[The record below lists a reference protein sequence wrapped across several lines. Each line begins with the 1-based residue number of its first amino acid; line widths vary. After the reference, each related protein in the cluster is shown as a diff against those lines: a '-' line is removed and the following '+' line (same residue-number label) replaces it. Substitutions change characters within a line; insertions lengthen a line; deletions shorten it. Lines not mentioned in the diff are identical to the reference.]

1 MTDYDIRKKLEAAL
15 RSRAGQART
24 DHPLS
29 YAQRP
34 LLMLHQMNPDS
45 ASYNVAFTARFTD
58 GFDSAAFRGAI
69 RSLVG
74 RHAALRTTFSRV
86 GANGQDD
93 TAGRQTVHGW
103 LEPDFAELDVRQWSE
118 QQLDDAVRSAY
129 REPFDLT
136 TGPLIRV
143 RAYLVAPGEAVVLL
157 ALHHVVCD
165 FWSLG
170 VTLAE
175 LEQLYL
181 AETERR
187 PSQLPG
193 RNVPYSDFVTYQRE
207 LIAGEKGSRARSYW
221 HAQLSGPL
229 EPAEWPRF
237 ELDPAEAG
245 EGGSLVF
252 PLSAELARDVF
263 ALAKEEG
270 VTPYAVLLTAFQVL
284 VSRYT
289 GQQDVL
295 VGTPVAGRTDPALAE
310 CIGNFV
316 NPVVLRADLSGPVSF
331 REQLGRTRRTVV
343 EALEHQDYPFELL
356 VSELA
361 PRRVDDRNPIFQ
373 AMFSYQKPSRY
384 PALAGLYV
392 ADEGAAPVAWAGL
405 TAVPFRLNQQDDQLE
420 LVLEVVHDGDRLVG
434 LLKYRTSVFSDR
446 AARQAA
452 GNYLALLQAA
462 LADPGRH
469 VAELPMPTEVG
480 PGGDRRTAPERQVVG
495 TAPRSESG
503 GGAAPSAHV
512 RRVTAV
518 WQQVLG
524 REGIGP
530 DDNFF
535 DLGGTSMLLMQV
547 HEMLADEAADGPL
560 KVHELFRYPTVAS
573 LARRLGRTAATAGT
587 GPGRGRASSRRVQLA
602 DGSAR
607 SARLRARER
616 HRLDTD
622 GGKDV

>member
-1 MTDYDIRKKLEAAL
+1 MTDYDIRKRLEAAL
-15 RSRAGQART
+15 RLRAGQAQT
-24 DHPLS
+24 DYPLS

-34 LLMLHQMNPDS
+34 LLMLHRMNPDS
-45 ASYNVAFTARFTD
+45 ASYNVAFTARFTG
-58 GFDSAAFRGAI
+58 GFDSAAFHRAI
-69 RSLVG
+69 QSLVG
-74 RHAALRTTFSRV
+74 RHPALRTTFGRV
-86 GANGQDD
+86 GTDGQDD

-103 LEPDFAELDVRQWSE
+103 LEPDFAELDARQWSE

-129 REPFDLT
+129 REPFDFT

-143 RAYLVAPGEAVVLL
+143 RAYPVASGEAVVLL
-157 ALHHVVCD
+157 TLHHVVCD

-170 VTLAE
+170 VILAE

-181 AETERR
+181 AEAKRR
-187 PSQLPG
+187 PAQLPA
-193 RNVPYSDFVTYQRE
+193 RNVPYSDFVAYQRE
-207 LIAGEKGSRARSYW
+207 LIDGEKGSRARSYW
-221 HAQLSGPL
+221 HAQLSGQL

-237 ELDPAEAG
+237 ELDPG
-245 EGGSLVF
+245 DVSEGGSIVF
-252 PLSAELARDVF
+252 PFPAELAHGVL
-263 ALAKEEG
+263 ALANAER

-289 GQQDVL
+289 GQRDVL
-295 VGTPVAGRTDPALAE
+295 VGTPVAGRTDLALAE
-310 CIGNFV
+310 CVGNFV
-316 NPVVLRADLSGPVSF
+316 NPVVLRADLRDAVPF

-405 TAVPFRLNQQDDQLE
+405 TAVPFRLSQQDDQLE

-434 LLKYRTSVFSDR
+434 VLKYRKSVFSAE
-446 AARQAA
+446 AARQAT
-452 GNYLALLQAA
+452 GNYLALLRAA
-462 LADPGRH
+462 MADPGRG
-469 VAELPMPTEVG
+469 VSELPMATEVDHG
-480 PGGDRRTAPERQVVG
+480 FNRNTAQVVSA
-495 TAPRSESG
+495 APQSEPR
-503 GGAAPSAHV
+503 GAALIAAE

-518 WQQVLG
+518 WQRVLG
-524 REGIGP
+524 RERIGTE
-530 DDNFF
+530 DNFF

-547 HEMLADEAADGPL
+547 HELLVDEAADRPL

-573 LARRLGRTAATAGT
+573 LARRLGQTDAAVSP
-587 GPGRGRASSRRVQLA
+587 GPARGRTPSRRVQLA
-602 DGSAR
+602 HGTAR

-616 HRLDTD
+616 HRADTD

>member
-1 MTDYDIRKKLEAAL
+1 MTDYDIRKRLEAAL

-29 YAQRP
+29 YAQSP

-58 GFDSAAFRGAI
+58 GFDSAAFRGAVQ
-69 RSLVG
+69 SLVG
-74 RHAALRTTFSRV
+74 RHAALRTTFGRV
-86 GANGQDD
+86 GADGQGD

-103 LEPDFAELDVRQWSE
+103 LEPDFAEPDARQWSE
-118 QQLDDAVRSAY
+118 QRLKDAVRTAY

-136 TGPLIRV
+136 TGPLVRV
-143 RAYLVAPGEAVVLL
+143 RAYQVADGEAVVLL
-157 ALHHVVCD
+157 VLHHVVCD

-170 VTLAE
+170 VILAE

-181 AETERR
+181 AEAERR

-193 RNVPYSDFVTYQRE
+193 RNVPYSDFVTYQHG
-207 LIAGEKGSRARSYW
+207 LIAGEKGGRARAYW
-221 HAQLSGPL
+221 QEQLSGRL

-237 ELDPAEAG
+237 ELDPADAD
-245 EGGSLVF
+245 EGGSIVF
-252 PLSAELARDVF
+252 PIAAELAQGVF

-284 VSRYT
+284 VGRYT
-289 GQQDVL
+289 GQRDVL
-295 VGTPVAGRTDPALAE
+295 VGTPMAGRTDPAMAE
-310 CIGNFV
+310 CVGNFV
-316 NPVVLRADLSGPVSF
+316 NPVVLRADLSDAVSF

-343 EALEHQDYPFELL
+343 EALEHQDYPFELI
-356 VSELA
+356 VGELA
-361 PRRVDDRNPIFQ
+361 PRRVDDRNPVFQ

-384 PALAGLYV
+384 PALAGLYI

-405 TAVPFRLNQQDDQLE
+405 TALPYRLDQQDDQLE

-434 LLKYRTSVFSDR
+434 LLKYRKSVFSAE
-446 AARQAA
+446 AARQAT
-452 GNYLALLQAA
+452 GNYLALLRAA
-462 LADPGRH
+462 LADPGRG
-469 VAELPMPTEVG
+469 VAELPLATEV
-480 PGGDRRTAPERQVVG
+480 DRG
-495 TAPRSESG
+495 TTPARRAVDVTPRSG
-503 GGAAPSAHV
+503 PAGAALSALE

-524 REGIGP
+524 REAIGP

-535 DLGGTSMLLMQV
+535 DLGGSSRLLMQV
-547 HEMLADEAADGPL
+547 HTILADEDAEKPL

-573 LARRLGRTAATAGT
+573 LARRLAPAAAADAT
-587 GPGRGRASSRRVQLA
+587 GPARGRASSRRVQLA
-602 DGSAR
+602 DGTAR

-616 HRLDTD
+616 HRPDSD